1 MGKWIFS
8 CNCKYYDVIG
18 AFENYSIIDWKQSN
32 RNVQPGDEVYIYVGQ
47 PYQAVMFR
55 CRVNKTNMVSLRLQ
69 GTEFVKNKTELDGRY
84 GRYMELELIE
94 KYDDQRYS
102 IDRLRSKGLKGTVQ
116 GPRKAGK
123 FLD

>member
-1 MGKWIFS
+1 MEKWIFS

-18 AFENYSIIDWKQSN
+18 AFENYSVIDWKQSN
-32 RNVQPGDEVYIYVGQ
+32 TNVQPGDEVYIYVGQ

-55 CRVNKTNMVSLRLQ
+55 CRVNKTNMANRHLQ
-69 GTEFVKNKTELDGRY
+69 GTEFVKNKTELDGEY

-94 KYDDQRYS
+94 KYDDQKYS
-102 IDRLRSKGLKGTVQ
+102 IDILKSKGLKGTIQ

-123 FLD
+123 LLD

>member
-1 MGKWIFS
+1 MEKWIFS
-8 CNCKYYDVIG
+8 CNCKYYDVID
-18 AFENYSIIDWKQSN
+18 AFENYSVIDWKQSN

-47 PYQAVMFR
+47 PYQAVIFR
-55 CRVNKTNMVSLRLQ
+55 CRVNKTNMVSRRLQ

-102 IDRLRSKGLKGTVQ
+102 IDRLRSKGLKGTIQ
-116 GPRKAGK
+116 GPRKAGM